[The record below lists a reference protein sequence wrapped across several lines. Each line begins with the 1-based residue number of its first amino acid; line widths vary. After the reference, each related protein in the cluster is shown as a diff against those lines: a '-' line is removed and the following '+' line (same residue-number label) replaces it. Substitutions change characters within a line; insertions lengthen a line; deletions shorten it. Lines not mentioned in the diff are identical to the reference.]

1 MSYPHTI
8 QAGIESLREI
18 EYLLGRFSHEG
29 FIPSIDLDLILQK
42 TRNLYEVLLLLRQY
56 QSVPDENTGQGLKEE
71 VRTDVVKPGQNA
83 ADAAETKNHLKEN
96 TDAAAAVITVDKTH
110 AWHEEA
116 KNEKKIL
123 SERFTGRPSV
133 YDSIHDSVMQKNG
146 VPLGQVKPVSTILA
160 AIGINDRYTFIRELF
175 NNDPSAFERTIR
187 SIDEAPDFNTAY
199 NYLTD
204 QFDWNMDGEVVQTL
218 LEIIRRKHIRARNE

>member
-18 EYLLGRFSHEG
+18 EHLLGRFSHEG

-56 QSVPDENTGQGLKEE
+56 QSASDENAGPGLAER
-71 VRTDVVKPGQNA
+71 VRADNGTPGQKT
-83 ADAAETKNHLKEN
+83 ADAAETKSPLKDN
-96 TDAAAAVITVDKTH
+96 PDVPAGVIPVDKTPS
-110 AWHEEA
+110 WHEEE
-116 KNEKKIL
+116 KHEKKIL

-187 SIDEAPDFNTAY
+187 SLDEATDFNTAY

-204 QFDWNMDGEVVQTL
+204 QFDWDMDGEVVQSL

>member
-18 EYLLGRFSHEG
+18 EHLLGRFSHEG
-29 FIPSIDLDLILQK
+29 YIPSIDLDLILQK
-42 TRNLYEVLLLLRQY
+42 TRNLYEVLMLLRQY
-56 QSVPDENTGQGLKEE
+56 QSAPDENTGPGLTET
-71 VRTDVVKPGQNA
+71 VRTDTGIPGKK
-83 ADAAETKNHLKEN
+83 T
-96 TDAAAAVITVDKTH
+96 TDAAVVKNLLKDNDDVAARAIPVEKTPL
-110 AWHEEA
+110 WHEEE
-116 KNEKKIL
+116 KNEKKTL

-133 YDSIHDSVMQKNG
+133 YDSIHESVMQKNG
-146 VPLGQVKPVSTILA
+146 VPLGQVKPVSTILG

-175 NNDPSAFERTIR
+175 NNDPSAFAMTIR
-187 SIDEAPDFNTAY
+187 SLDEAPDFNTAY

-204 QFDWNMDGEVVQTL
+204 QFDWNMDSEVVQAL